1 MPVRKALFPLFL
13 AFALLSSQISIAYI
27 LFVPLVA
34 GWLATGWRRES
45 VRRALAHPLT
55 ALAGAFAL
63 LVGLSVVF
71 SLDPGASVRALPGLS
86 LFLLVPI
93 TIDLV
98 DSVHRARAVL
108 LAVAASGTG
117 MALFGLAQLARRGP
131 DLQNRIHANLSH
143 YMTLSGL
150 TLLAGCILL
159 AFLFE
164 GRGRERWL
172 SVAAIIPFSAMIFTL
187 TRGAYV
193 GAVVAVTAYL
203 ALRRPRGLL
212 LVAPALVAVF
222 LLLPP
227 DVRHRAL
234 SIADPTDTT
243 NRDRIAMARAGG
255 RMIADRPIFGVG
267 PELVKPYY
275 TLYRDPD
282 APRWRVPHLHDNI
295 IQIAAASGVFAAAA
309 YLALLVLFFLRV
321 SVLLRVQRRNA
332 DLNPSG
338 DQTREDQTRR
348 AVIAAATFLAV
359 AAGSV
364 AGLFEYN
371 FGDKEVLMATLPL
384 LALPFA
390 SGMTHR
396 EESAARSP
404 KVDVA
409 DPLRAVLTRDLGLS
423 SSDVRR
429 QIES

>member
-1 MPVRKALFPLFL
+1 VAVRKALFPLLF
-13 AFALLSSQISIAYI
+13 AFALLSSQISIAYV
-27 LFVPLVA
+27 LFVPLA
-34 GWLATGWRRES
+34 AAWLATGWRLES
-45 VRRALAHPLT
+45 VRQALAHPLT

-63 LVGLSVVF
+63 LVALSVAF
-71 SLDPGASVRALPGLS
+71 SPDPRASARALPGLS
-86 LFLLVPI
+86 LLLLVPI

-98 DSVHRARAVL
+98 DTVRRARAVL
-108 LAVAASGTG
+108 LAVAASGTAMG
-117 MALFGLAQLARRGP
+117 LFGLAQLARGGP

-150 TLLAGCILL
+150 TLLAGCVLL

-164 GRGRERWL
+164 GRGRGRWL
-172 SVAAIIPFSAMIFTL
+172 SAAAVVPFSAMIFTL

-193 GAVVAVTAYL
+193 GAVAAVTAYL

-212 LVAPALVAVF
+212 LVVPALVAMF

-243 NRDRIAMARAGG
+243 NRDRIAMASAGG
-255 RMIADRPIFGVG
+255 RMIADHPIFGVG

-282 APRWRVPHLHDNI
+282 APRWRVPHLHDNV

-309 YLALLVLFFLRV
+309 YLALLGMFFLRAAA
-321 SVLLRVQRRNA
+321 LLRIGR
-332 DLNPSG
+332 
-338 DQTREDQTRR
+338 DQSHR

-359 AAGSV
+359 TAVSV

-384 LALPFA
+384 LALPF
-390 SGMTHR
+390 SRGMRQHA
-396 EESAARSP
+396 EERTELEPAGLTGAGHF
-404 KVDVA
+404 
-409 DPLRAVLTRDLGLS
+409 LRRIQS
-423 SSDVRR
+423 
-429 QIES
+429 

>member
-1 MPVRKALFPLFL
+1 MAVRKALFPLLF

-63 LVGLSVVF
+63 LVALSVVF
-71 SLDPGASVRALPGLS
+71 SLDPRASVRALPSLS

-98 DSVHRARAVL
+98 DSVRRARAVL

-150 TLLAGCILL
+150 TLLSGCILL

-172 SVAAIIPFSAMIFTL
+172 SAAAIIPFSAMIFTL

-193 GAVVAVTAYL
+193 GAVAAVTAYL

-282 APRWRVPHLHDNI
+282 APRWRVPHLHDNV

-309 YLALLVLFFLRV
+309 YLALLVLFFARV
-321 SVLLRVQRRNA
+321 AALLRRNA
-332 DLNPSG
+332 DRAPSG
-338 DQTREDQTRR
+338 VETR
-348 AVIAAATFLAV
+348 AVVAAAAFLAV

-384 LALPFA
+384 LALPFSRGMREHAAEA
-390 SGMTHR
+390 SEPAR
-396 EESAARSP
+396 EPARFRG
-404 KVDVA
+404 A
-409 DPLRAVLTRDLGLS
+409 GRAV
-423 SSDVRR
+423 RR
-429 QIES
+429 IQS

>member
-1 MPVRKALFPLFL
+1 MALRKSVFPLLF
-13 AFALLSSQISIAYI
+13 AFALLSSQITIAYV

-34 GWLATGWRRES
+34 IWLATGWRLES

-55 ALAGAFAL
+55 LLAGAYAL
-63 LVGLSVVF
+63 LVTLSVVF
-71 SLDPGASVRALPGLS
+71 SRDPRASFRAVPGLS
-86 LFLLVPI
+86 LFLLIPI

-98 DSVHRARAVL
+98 DSIRRARAVL

-164 GRGRERWL
+164 GRGRERWW
-172 SVAAIIPFSAMIFTL
+172 SAAAIIPFSAMIFTL

-193 GAVVAVTAYL
+193 GAVAAVTAYL

-212 LVAPALVAVF
+212 LVIPALLAVF

-234 SIADPTDTT
+234 SIADPTDRT
-243 NRDRIAMARAGG
+243 NLDRIAMARAGA
-255 RMIADRPIFGVG
+255 RMIADFPIFGVG

-282 APRWRVPHLHDNI
+282 APRWRVPHLHDNV

-309 YLALLVLFFLRV
+309 YLALLALFFARVAAVLRR
-321 SVLLRVQRRNA
+321 S
-332 DLNPSG
+332 D
-338 DQTREDQTRR
+338 R
-348 AVIAAATFLAV
+348 ATDSDRALIAGAAFLAV

-384 LALPFA
+384 LALPF
-390 SGMTHR
+390 SRGMR
-396 EESAARSP
+396 EAAESSEPLREPVRFPGTAAAARRIQS
-404 KVDVA
+404 
-409 DPLRAVLTRDLGLS
+409 
-423 SSDVRR
+423 
-429 QIES
+429 

>member
-1 MPVRKALFPLFL
+1 VALRKALFPLLF
-13 AFALLSSQISIAYI
+13 AFALLSSQITIAYI

-34 GWLATGWRRES
+34 IWLVTGWRLES

-55 ALAGAFAL
+55 ALAGVFAL
-63 LVGLSVVF
+63 LVTLSVVF
-71 SLDPGASVRALPGLS
+71 SRDPRASFRAVPGLS
-86 LFLLVPI
+86 LFLLIPI
-93 TIDLV
+93 TLDLV
-98 DSVHRARAVL
+98 DTVRRARAVL

-164 GRGRERWL
+164 GRGRERWW
-172 SVAAIIPFSAMIFTL
+172 SAAAIIPFSAMIFTL

-193 GAVVAVTAYL
+193 GAVAAVTAYL

-212 LVAPALVAVF
+212 LVVPALMAVF

-234 SIADPTDTT
+234 SIADPTDRT
-243 NRDRIAMARAGG
+243 NLDRIAMARAGA
-255 RMIADRPIFGVG
+255 RMIADFPILGIG

-282 APRWRVPHLHDNI
+282 APRWRVPHLHDNV

-309 YLALLVLFFLRV
+309 YLALLALFFARVAAVLRG
-321 SVLLRVQRRNA
+321 SDRAA
-332 DLNPSG
+332 DS
-338 DQTREDQTRR
+338 DR
-348 AVIAAATFLAV
+348 ALIAGAAFLAV

-390 SGMTHR
+390 RGMRR
-396 EESAARSP
+396 EAAESSQPIREPVRFPGTAAAARRIQS
-404 KVDVA
+404 
-409 DPLRAVLTRDLGLS
+409 
-423 SSDVRR
+423 
-429 QIES
+429 

>member
-1 MPVRKALFPLFL
+1 MAVRKALFPLL
-13 AFALLSSQISIAYI
+13 VAFALLSSQITIAYI

-34 GWLATGWRRES
+34 IWLATGWRLES
-45 VRRALAHPLT
+45 VRRALAHPMT
-55 ALAGAFAL
+55 ALAGTFAL
-63 LVGLSVVF
+63 LVTLSVVF
-71 SLDPGASVRALPGLS
+71 SEDPRASARAIPGLS
-86 LFLLVPI
+86 LFLLLPI
-93 TIDLV
+93 TRDLV
-98 DSVHRARAVL
+98 DTGRRARAVL

-117 MALFGLAQLARRGP
+117 MALFGLAQLARGGP

-164 GRGRERWL
+164 GRGRERWW
-172 SVAAIIPFSAMIFTL
+172 SAAAVIPFSAMIFTL

-193 GAVVAVTAYL
+193 GAVAAVTAYL

-212 LVAPALVAVF
+212 LVVPALLAVF
-222 LLLPP
+222 LLLPS

-234 SIADPTDTT
+234 SIADPTDRT
-243 NRDRIAMARAGG
+243 NLDRIAMARAGA
-255 RMIADRPIFGVG
+255 RMVADFPIFGVG

-282 APRWRVPHLHDNI
+282 APRWRVPHLHDNV

-309 YLALLVLFFLRV
+309 YLALLALFFARVAAVLRG
-321 SVLLRVQRRNA
+321 S
-332 DLNPSG
+332 D
-338 DQTREDQTRR
+338 R
-348 AVIAAATFLAV
+348 ATDSDRALIAGAAFLAV

-390 SGMTHR
+390 RGIR
-396 EESAARSP
+396 EAAESSQ
-404 KVDVA
+404 
-409 DPLRAVLTRDLGLS
+409 PLREPVRFPAAATA
-423 SSDVRR
+423 VRR
-429 QIES
+429 LQS